1 MKLITPE
8 ARTQIRLENALTSA
22 KKVIYMCPMATSAAV
37 IAAARISRS
46 RMLPMV
52 FSMRGYAGSEENA
65 VHV

>member
-8 ARTQIRLENALTSA
+8 ARAQIRLENALTSA

-46 RMLPMV
+46 RTLPMV
-52 FSMRGYAGSEENA
+52 FMRDYAGSEENA